1 MNGKAITSMVTG
13 ILSIM
18 LCWTGYVG
26 VALGI
31 VAIVFFGLV
40 YKSKEKR
47 SQLIASRHL
56 YPASDLCRP
65 NLESERARQRFPYLR
80 EAVLPV
86 HIDLA

>member
-40 YKSKEKR
+40 YKSKEK
-47 SQLIASRHL
+47 SGIAVTGLITGIVGLSCSLLWALL
-56 YPASDLCRP
+56 YTIIGIGV
-65 NLESERARQRFPYLR
+65 
-80 EAVLPV
+80 AVS
-86 HIDLA
+86 